1 MGGSGVGAKNKHEV
15 CEALAVGEALACEGG
30 RDPSGQQLRGSNDAC
45 FFVYWF
51 LSVPSLKGYLCC
63 RLPRKKPA
71 RLFQTTGDTCVC
83 WDCSLEG
90 KPLSVQRIPYVLVQS
105 LVGPHSM
112 DRFFV
117 PVSRKIDRGDPWNS
131 FHLVWAFGFT
141 LGRLSWEFTCGERLK
156 DVKRSQPLGP
166 LVGSCI
172 PGIIFLCPQV

>member
-1 MGGSGVGAKNKHEV
+1 MLGLFVRREAAVSSENPVRVG
-15 CEALAVGEALACEGG
+15 
-30 RDPSGQQLRGSNDAC
+30 
-45 FFVYWF
+45 
-51 LSVPSLKGYLCC
+51 
-63 RLPRKKPA
+63 
-71 RLFQTTGDTCVC
+71 
-83 WDCSLEG
+83 
-90 KPLSVQRIPYVLVQS
+90 
-105 LVGPHSM
+105 VGPHSM